1 MNKVWKIATVAGIAA
16 ILALGLF
23 LYTWDIPA
31 PQEKVEQELSDD
43 RLAR

>member
-1 MNKVWKIATVAGIAA
+1 MNRVWTIAVAVGIAV

-23 LYTWDIPA
+23 LYNWDIPA

-43 RLAR
+43 RLSR